1 LLVSWCAGG
10 RCGMACSDE
19 DRGRSR
25 RPGAEDREWLHRSGT
40 RWSGDQEVGWRHVR
54 SAVCEW
60 FGLKTTRMV
69 FVGLASKPVVTVFG
83 GLVSKLAV
91 TVFSGLASKPVATV
105 SDGLASKPT
114 VTVFSGLASNLAL
127 TVWPQN
133 LLWQFFG
140 LGLKTDSCD
149 LMIWTSNSPRRFLG
163 LDLKTKQTSV
173 YRLRHKTDEGRS
185 ARGTCRDLA
194 A

>member
-1 LLVSWCAGG
+1 
-10 RCGMACSDE
+10 
-19 DRGRSR
+19 
-25 RPGAEDREWLHRSGT
+25 
-40 RWSGDQEVGWRHVR
+40 
-54 SAVCEW
+54 
-60 FGLKTTRMV
+60 MV
-69 FVGLASKPVVTVFG
+69 FVGLASKPVVTVSG

-114 VTVFSGLASNLAL
+114 VAVFSGLASNLAL

-185 ARGTCRDLA
+185 ARGTC
-194 A
+194 